1 MRIYMQTRPSPDHQP
16 RFYHLFLQE
25 DLIDG
30 WTLVRENG
38 LQGSPGKV
46 TRQHYQS
53 WDEAQEAMLALR
65 DKQIERGYQVVF
77 VQGHERPTG

>member
-1 MRIYMQTRPSPDHQP
+1 MRIYMQTRPSPDHPP

-25 DLIDG
+25 DLLEG

-38 LQGSPGKV
+38 QQGSPGKV
-46 TRQHYQS
+46 TRQHYTS
-53 WDEAQEAMLALR
+53 WEEAQEAMLALR

-77 VQGHERPTG
+77 LQGHTPPTR

>member
-1 MRIYMQTRPSPDHQP
+1 MRIYMQTMPSPDHPP
-16 RFYHLFLQE
+16 RFYHLFIQE
-25 DLIDG
+25 DLIEG

-46 TRQHYQS
+46 TRLHFES
-53 WDEAQEAMLALR
+53 WEAAQDAMLALR

-77 VQGHERPTG
+77 VQGR